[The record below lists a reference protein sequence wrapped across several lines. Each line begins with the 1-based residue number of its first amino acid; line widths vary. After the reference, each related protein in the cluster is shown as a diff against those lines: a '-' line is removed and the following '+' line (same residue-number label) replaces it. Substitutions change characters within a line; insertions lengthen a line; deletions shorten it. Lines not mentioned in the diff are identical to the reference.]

1 MVCYGIGM
9 FLLAGK
15 LTRIYNFSKFCFL
28 LPGTFGIIQHLQA
41 LIHEKEAIIQRDQ
54 ARIQRLLAD
63 YLRLA
68 RLHKL

>member
-1 MVCYGIGM
+1 M

-54 ARIQRLLAD
+54 ARIQRLLALSQRILAD

-68 RLHKL
+68 RLHKP